1 MSRQPRGVNRMKFW
15 ATDQRY
21 FSFATASQR
30 FVSYIAALSPAHP
43 LPAMRILVFFIR
55 PSRLR
60 TIVDAVAL
68 TESSTLA
75 NTLMR
80 FASPLLMKR
89 WFRRNG

>member
-1 MSRQPRGVNRMKFW
+1 MKFW

-21 FSFATASQR
+21 FSFATASRR
-30 FVSYIAALSPAHP
+30 FIQLHRRAKSGKSASGNEE
-43 LPAMRILVFFIR
+43 ILVFFIR
-55 PSRLR
+55 PPRLR
-60 TIVDAVAL
+60 IIVDAVAL
-68 TESSTLA
+68 TESSTLG